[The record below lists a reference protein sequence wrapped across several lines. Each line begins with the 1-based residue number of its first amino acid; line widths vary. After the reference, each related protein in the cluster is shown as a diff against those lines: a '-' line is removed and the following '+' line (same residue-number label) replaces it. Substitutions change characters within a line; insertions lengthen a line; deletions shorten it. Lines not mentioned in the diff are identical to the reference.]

1 MANYSISSPW
11 SNTVQNPT
19 YLDIWEPRPIPYS
32 TEDFQYVIQPQYNY
46 RPDLL
51 AYDIYGN
58 SKLWWVF
65 IQRNADIIFD
75 PIYDFRTGVTISLPQ
90 KSHLLSALGL
100 S

>member
-32 TEDFQYVIQPQYNY
+32 TEDFQYVIQPQDNY

-51 AYDIYGN
+51 A
-58 SKLWWVF
+58 
-65 IQRNADIIFD
+65 
-75 PIYDFRTGVTISLPQ
+75 
-90 KSHLLSALGL
+90 
-100 S
+100 